1 MQDKTQQDSWKQLA
15 GEAAARLIEQD
26 MVIGLGTGSTA
37 TYLLHA
43 LARRIEQE
51 GLRIVGA
58 VPTSLATEQLARELS
73 IPLTTL
79 DMHPELDLAIDGADE
94 IDRRLCLIKGGGGAL
109 LREKIVASAAQRFVV
124 VGDVTKQ
131 VPLLGTYFP
140 LPVETVPFAV
150 SPVRKRL
157 EALGAIVQLR
167 QRAGQVFITDNGNM
181 IYDCSFP
188 GGIQEAGELQTRLKK
203 IVGVVETGLFLDMV
217 ERAII
222 GGPDGVKELSGRTT

>member
-1 MQDKTQQDSWKQLA
+1 MQDKTQQDNWKQLA

-51 GLRIVGA
+51 GLHIVGA
-58 VPTSLATEQLARELS
+58 VPTSQVTEQLARELS

-79 DMHPELDLAIDGADE
+79 DIHPELDLAIDGADE

-131 VPLLGTYFP
+131 VLLLGTHFP
-140 LPVETVPFAV
+140 LPIETVPFAV

-167 QRAGQVFITDNGNM
+167 QKAGQVFITDNGNI

-188 GGIQEAGELQTRLKK
+188 DGIQEAEELQTQIKK
-203 IVGVVETGLFLDMV
+203 IVGVVETGLFLGMV

-222 GGPDGVKELSGRTT
+222 GGPDGVKELSVRTS